1 MFVQKPPSKT
11 QLVYFM
17 TTFFV
22 WHVSQCHGEHVSY
35 SQYSQNGWKALVFFF
50 IHLSVTRLNQ
60 ESTKYESK
68 YLRSAVMISGIAVE
82 SSHAA
87 HFTRSDSAH
96 VGMLNF
102 YVYIL
107 IWNTFFSLL
116 FVFFSRE
123 NRILFWQNIFTH
135 RKTFLCIVEVILES
149 VLEHTKK
156 SEGVMSLHVMRLY
169 LYKVK
174 LFDCKQVGFSRLFS
188 KWN

>member
-1 MFVQKPPSKT
+1 MKTRRNDEPKCGLQNKSIEPLNWMSEKPFFCLPNRMCVCSYKNRRQKLNLFT
-11 QLVYFM
+11 LWQHI
-17 TTFFV
+17 FV

-35 SQYSQNGWKALVFFF
+35 SQYSQNGWKALVFYF

-102 YVYIL
+102 YVHIL

-123 NRILFWQNIFTH
+123 NKILFWQNIFTH
-135 RKTFLCIVEVILES
+135 RKTFF
-149 VLEHTKK
+149 
-156 SEGVMSLHVMRLY
+156 Y
-169 LYKVK
+169 A
-174 LFDCKQVGFSRLFS
+174 
-188 KWN
+188 